1 VCGLYSPP
9 IFRYSNTKTYEGEGG
24 SMTYFWDKF
33 DASGWSLWHMNY
45 DYNNENTRAFMAA
58 NAITGFLQR
67 SDEIRKW
74 AFGVMDLLGSEE
86 SGVLEIKGVWF
97 FRGDTPQYIK
107 DANDDANWYT
117 WTKLA
122 GKDMPITDEAK
133 KLVFDYWTQEE
144 ELEGKPIQDS
154 KVFK

>member
-1 VCGLYSPP
+1 
-9 IFRYSNTKTYEGEGG
+9 
-24 SMTYFWDKF
+24 MTYFWDKF